1 MNTVEYISKA
11 VNNLIK
17 KHGSRDPFELCDAL
31 GIRVRYMHLQNVKG
45 FYFYQSRI
53 KTVVI
58 NLELDEKIAKILCA
72 HELGHACLHS
82 EMLVNMRTLHEYEPF
97 NSKSTA
103 EYEANVFAAE
113 LLISDESIKELLEN
127 EGESFYFLAKQ
138 LSVPAE
144 FIDFKLRVMKTK
156 GYAID
161 VPYLAQSDFLK
172 GNINNI

>member
-1 MNTVEYISKA
+1 MNTVEYVSKT
-11 VNNLIK
+11 VNTLTK
-17 KHGSRDPFELCDAL
+17 KHGSHDPFELCDAL
-31 GIRVRYMHLQNVKG
+31 GIRVRYMQLKKVKG

-53 KTVVI
+53 RTIVL
-58 NLELDEKIAKILCA
+58 NAELEEETQRILCA

-82 EMLVNMRTLHEYEPF
+82 DMLINMRTLHGYEPH
-97 NSKSTA
+97 NAKNAS